1 MRLCFQQTE
10 SNNVLFAALNTVH
23 SQDNMLLLV
32 QACTAVCVCSVGLY
46 RIVLTHSTICQH
58 TYVQTQTT
66 MSFYTTSTY
75 TVQCANTNTCILCV
89 DIHTYVCMYVR
100 THNTYMYIRMYANRC
115 IRTYVHV
122 RTYTHLW
129 ISLALPRTNRDRL
142 PWRQRDF
149 C

>member
-58 TYVQTQTT
+58 TYVYTQTT
-66 MSFYTTSTY
+66 MSSYTTSTY

-89 DIHTYVCMYVR
+89 DIHTYIRMYVR
-100 THNTYMYIRMYANRC
+100 THNTCRQMHTYIC
-115 IRTYVHV
+115 TC
-122 RTYTHLW
+122 TYTHLW

>member
-10 SNNVLFAALNTVH
+10 SNNVLFAALSTVH

-58 TYVQTQTT
+58 TYVHTQTT
-66 MSFYTTSTY
+66 MSSYTTSTY

-89 DIHTYVCMYVR
+89 DIHTYIRMYVR
-100 THNTYMYIRMYANRC
+100 THNTYMYICMPTDA
-115 IRTYVHV
+115 YVHMYMYIH
-122 RTYTHLW
+122 TPLDQSCTPPYK
-129 ISLALPRTNRDRL
+129 
-142 PWRQRDF
+142 
-149 C
+149 